1 MILSGTILLGLFAIW
16 LALATALAYRLSIS
30 IRQAFLYVPLKLI
43 YRIGDVQIA
52 AAAKVDAPVIYAVW
66 HQSKLDP
73 ALMLSLLPEQTLHI
87 LDEGAATS
95 IWLDPWRELART
107 ITFNA
112 KHVFVS
118 RRLTRVL
125 RGKGRLA
132 VYLPDTIEPDTKA
145 FRLFRAI
152 SRIAIQADARIVPV
166 FVSGGRFLPFSLT
179 PAAKAPRR
187 WFQKLD
193 VVALAPMTIAELVE
207 RAGGSSATTNSNAL
221 FDRLAEAR
229 LAGAGL
235 DRGLF
240 AAVRDAALRFGPSKP
255 IIEDIVA
262 GALSYRRMLIGAR
275 VLGRRF
281 ADITEPG
288 EAVGVVLPNTN
299 GVVLTLLGLASGER
313 VAAMMNYTAGPA
325 NVAAAVNAAAIR
337 TVVSSRAFVEK
348 AGIGDVIEAI
358 EKAGAKL
365 LWLEDIRADVGMLE
379 KLSAAPLWRWPLSPQ
394 DADKPAMILFTSGSE
409 GTPKAV
415 VLSSR
420 NLIANAMQAEAR
432 ISFSPE
438 DRLLNVLP
446 VFHSFGLTGGT
457 ILPLINGVPLFL
469 YPSPLHY
476 KAIPEIARKVRP
488 TVMFGTD
495 TFLTAYARTAKDGDF
510 SSLRFVVAGA
520 EAVKPETRRIW
531 RERFG
536 AEIVEGFGLT
546 EASPVVAVNTATHGR
561 DGSVGRLL
569 PGLRMRLDPVEG
581 ITEGGRLW
589 LSGPNLMRGYMTAE
603 RPGALQPL
611 DDEWLDTGDIV
622 SVDREGFITIR
633 GRIKRFAKVAG
644 EMISL
649 GAVEMMVKSLW
660 PEDSH
665 AAVSVPDKKRG
676 ERIVLVTTA
685 DDVDA
690 EALRRCGKQAGA
702 AEIMVPADVVRV
714 KEIPMLGS
722 GKTDYVTTRKLAME
736 SLGLEMAA

>member
-1 MILSGTILLGLFAIW
+1 
-16 LALATALAYRLSIS
+16 
-30 IRQAFLYVPLKLI
+30 
-43 YRIGDVQIA
+43 
-52 AAAKVDAPVIYAVW
+52 
-66 HQSKLDP
+66 
-73 ALMLSLLPEQTLHI
+73 
-87 LDEGAATS
+87 
-95 IWLDPWRELART
+95 
-107 ITFNA
+107 
-112 KHVFVS
+112 
-118 RRLTRVL
+118 
-125 RGKGRLA
+125 
-132 VYLPDTIEPDTKA
+132 
-145 FRLFRAI
+145 
-152 SRIAIQADARIVPV
+152 
-166 FVSGGRFLPFSLT
+166 
-179 PAAKAPRR
+179 
-187 WFQKLD
+187 
-193 VVALAPMTIAELVE
+193 
-207 RAGGSSATTNSNAL
+207 
-221 FDRLAEAR
+221 
-229 LAGAGL
+229 
-235 DRGLF
+235 
-240 AAVRDAALRFGPSKP
+240 VRDAALRFGPSKP
-255 IIEDIVA
+255 IIEDIVT
-262 GALSYRRMLIGAR
+262 GALSYRRMLIGAH

-281 ADITEPG
+281 AAITRPG

-299 GVVLTLLGLASGER
+299 GVVLTLLGLASGDR

-348 AGIGDVIEAI
+348 AGIADEIAAI

-365 LWLEDIRADVGMLE
+365 LWLEDIRADVGALE
-379 KLSAAPLWRWPLSPQ
+379 KLSAALLWRWPLARQ

-420 NLIANAMQAEAR
+420 CLIANAMQAEAR
-432 ISFSPE
+432 ISFSPA

-476 KAIPEIARKVRP
+476 KVIPEIARKVRP

-495 TFLTAYARTAKDGDF
+495 TFLTAYARTAKEGDF

-603 RPGALQPL
+603 QPGVLQPL
-611 DDEWLDTGDIV
+611 EDEWLDTGDIV
-622 SVDREGFITIR
+622 SVDREGFLTIR

-722 GKTDYVTTRKLAME
+722 GKTDYVTARKLAME
-736 SLGLEMAA
+736 SLGLDLAA